1 MAVTATYIWYS
12 CTVIHCLFW
21 SRTDDRDPKMT
32 QNATFEHL
40 SSHFS
45 PSLPKIG
52 RKCWV
57 FFSILPVTP
66 TIYTRSIYISNN
78 LKPWDIKSR
87 LTSTRRK
94 PAVAHRQFDDVDP
107 HNLQRGNC
115 CRESLY
121 ISCKLKNP
129 VVDSFWFPTST
140 LFFFFFAGIF
150 QFNSGH
156 VRVTGRESVRSI
168 DRRKW
173 VESTIK
179 NASFNP
185 IISLV

>member
-1 MAVTATYIWYS
+1 MTGIPKWHRMPLLNIWAVTFPPLYPR
-12 CTVIHCLFW
+12 LEG
-21 SRTDDRDPKMT
+21 
-32 QNATFEHL
+32 NAG
-40 SSHFS
+40 S
-45 PSLPKIG
+45 
-52 RKCWV
+52 

-66 TIYTRSIYISNN
+66 TIYLWSIYISNN

-107 HNLQRGNC
+107 HNLQRGKFSVE
-115 CRESLY
+115 RESLC
-121 ISCKLKNP
+121 ISCQLKNP

>member
-66 TIYTRSIYISNN
+66 TQSTSEVYTISNN
-78 LKPWDIKSR
+78 SKPWDIKSR

-107 HNLQRGNC
+107 HNLQRGKFSVE
-115 CRESLY
+115 RESLC
-121 ISCKLKNP
+121 ISCQLKNP

-140 LFFFFFAGIF
+140 LFFFSLPGFS
-150 QFNSGH
+150 NSIP
-156 VRVTGRESVRSI
+156 VTS
-168 DRRKW
+168 
-173 VESTIK
+173 
-179 NASFNP
+179 A
-185 IISLV
+185 